1 MRESVVHGILQ
12 RLGVYRDSDR
22 HWAVEILIFTRH
34 WIHYGWMA
42 FVLILS
48 LTAAAEGLLGR

>member
-1 MRESVVHGILQ
+1 MEELFQ
-12 RLGVYRDSDR
+12 RLGVHREFDR

-42 FVLILS
+42 FVLLLS